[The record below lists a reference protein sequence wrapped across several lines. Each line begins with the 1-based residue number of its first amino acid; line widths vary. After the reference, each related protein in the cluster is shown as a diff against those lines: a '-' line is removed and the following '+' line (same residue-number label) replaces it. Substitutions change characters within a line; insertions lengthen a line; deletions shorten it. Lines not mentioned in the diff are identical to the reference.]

1 MHQRHPPPVVPAL
14 GAANRLL
21 GPPGSL
27 DLARPSEL
35 YSKSTC
41 IHHAHALFP
50 QGDMHVTAHMLATY
64 AACSALPCPPCTDAR
79 VSTSAIICM
88 SALCCILRFLKK
100 SSIAKSAFPAAIY
113 SYTIWM
119 PAHIAVTSKSL
130 SPAKAQCLGK
140 VFVWRWLL
148 YKPGSLLMPSSMC
161 TTRIARQPHHPSYI
175 SSYPSAPKS
184 FSTGIGEADPM
195 RKRGFR
201 THLYVYDCIC
211 AFRTER
217 ERERDREERERD
229 REGDRDRDR
238 ERE

>member
-1 MHQRHPPPVVPAL
+1 MPLAL
-14 GAANRLL
+14 RCM
-21 GPPGSL
+21 S
-27 DLARPSEL
+27 
-35 YSKSTC
+35 
-41 IHHAHALFP
+41 
-50 QGDMHVTAHMLATY
+50 
-64 AACSALPCPPCTDAR
+64 PCTDAR

-100 SSIAKSAFPAAIY
+100 SSFAKSAFPAAIY

-161 TTRIARQPHHPSYI
+161 TTRIARQPHHPRTSARI
-175 SSYPSAPKS
+175 LRHRSPSAQVS
-184 FSTGIGEADPM
+184 E
-195 RKRGFR
+195 KR
-201 THLYVYDCIC
+201 TPCVNEDSAHTCTYMIVYVLSY
-211 AFRTER
+211 R
-217 ERERDREERERD
+217 ERERDRERE